1 MKENE
6 QFARAKMI
14 MTRVVSEKIPQAERW
29 SVPREFKSWI
39 DGLRDEEFKTYLD
52 RLSVLTRNLSDEVS
66 PQEVGVFVAG
76 KGYSGEK
83 VEIKQR
89 LDLIGGEAAAY
100 YALALWRSLEA
111 EKLVRQLSGNE
122 SN

>member
-1 MKENE
+1 MKANE

-14 MTRVVSEKIPQAERW
+14 LTRIVSEKIPQAKRW
-29 SVPREFKSWI
+29 SVPGEFKSWL

-52 RLSVLTRNLSDEVS
+52 RLSMLTRNLSDEVS
-66 PQEVGVFVAG
+66 PQEVGVFVAA
-76 KGYSGEK
+76 KSYSGEK
-83 VEIKQR
+83 VEIKHR
-89 LDLIGGEAAAY
+89 LDLIGGEATAY
-100 YALALWRSLEA
+100 YVLALWRTLKA

>member
-1 MKENE
+1 MKNNE
-6 QFARAKMI
+6 QFARAKLI

-29 SVPREFKSWI
+29 SVPRDFKSWI

-52 RLSVLTRNLSDEVS
+52 RLSMLTRNLSDEVS

-76 KGYSGEK
+76 KSYSGEK
-83 VEIKQR
+83 VEIKDR
-89 LDLIGGEAAAY
+89 LDLIGGEATAY
-100 YALALWRSLEA
+100 YALALWRTLEA
-111 EKLVRQLSGNE
+111 ENLVRQLGGNE